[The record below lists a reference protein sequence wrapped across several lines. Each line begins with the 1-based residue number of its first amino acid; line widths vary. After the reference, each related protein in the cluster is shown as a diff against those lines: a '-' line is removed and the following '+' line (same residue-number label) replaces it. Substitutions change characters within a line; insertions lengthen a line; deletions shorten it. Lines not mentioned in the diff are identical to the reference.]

1 MLPSIAKTGIHRRL
15 LADKQVSLF
24 KTVHVAVFDIVDGR
38 EKYLYLLA
46 ILIGIMVRRGTSS
59 SPLRVSPL
67 YRKATILDSHI
78 DKVTQSLQ
86 LVAFSKY
93 VPPHIVIIRRAIS
106 LTIIGL
112 LVIYSFA
119 PYLLKAN
126 TVLFYPS
133 TCLGGWAVPNNASG
147 APSDPVSYSAN
158 TSAVLTANTHAE
170 LYCGSFEGEVPAGTV
185 PHDTKLVVHWQA
197 PMSDEPEST
206 PSETQDVVDIVS
218 EDFASSTQEIL
229 DAPEE
234 TVTFTSQVPEAK
246 EEAEIQPEETP
257 ASVETEA
264 VIEKAETEST
274 EPPVQSE
281 TVSPSSEPEPVSS
294 RILKML
300 IGAVVQSAYAEES
313 TETPVEVT
321 PVVEE
326 PVVEAAPE
334 TTQVDTV
341 EVTSTETVV
350 ENQEPTSDE
359 SASQPTEP
367 TQAPSAEAEGGAP
380 ESRPAEND
388 ESIVM
393 EEPEEA
399 TPVHPTVI
407 EAQKKEAER
416 LEAILPPFVEVLY
429 TFDGVNWTSLATF
442 APSEIN
448 SNPLTIPYEVGTT
461 WKSLQSLQVKVKSL
475 QTFDQVPTL
484 YVDAIELQIG
494 YKKKYDTRVDSDQNA
509 TDIEIDDETGQK
521 ILLFAEERLH
531 QIKGLTP
538 YLAVVSL
545 YTGEDTTTKRSL
557 WMYDIENNKRLQ
569 VATSTEIDFT
579 SPLGVKDGYIFWRAD
594 TGKKMYAF
602 DTKHKTYQVKEVKPF
617 DVSEG
622 ERGEVTFED
631 LPWKVIVTGESI
643 LFWKEETGEIF
654 SDENSEAL
662 ENFKVEFRLDEVL
675 SSQEKDNVGIPMSTE
690 GSVVN

>member
-1 MLPSIAKTGIHRRL
+1 M
-15 LADKQVSLF
+15 F
-24 KTVHVAVFDIVDGR
+24 KDRHKVAVFTIVDDR

-59 SPLRVSPL
+59 SSLRVSPL

-86 LVAFSKY
+86 LVAFSRY
-93 VPPHIVIIRRAIS
+93 VPPHIVIIRRTIS

-133 TCLGGWAVPNNASG
+133 ACLGGWAVPNNAAG
-147 APSDPVSYSAN
+147 APSDPVAYSAN

-185 PHDTKLVVHWQA
+185 PHDTKLVIHWQA
-197 PMSDEPEST
+197 PTKEESEQT
-206 PSETQDVVDIVS
+206 AVPVADNVVDIIS

-234 TVTFTSQVPEAK
+234 TVTFTSQAPEVK
-246 EEAEIQPEETP
+246 EETEIQPEDAPT
-257 ASVETEA
+257 SVEPET
-264 VIEKAETEST
+264 VIEKKETEST
-274 EPPVQSE
+274 EPPVQAETISPASE
-281 TVSPSSEPEPVSS
+281 SEPVSAK
-294 RILKML
+294 ILKMF

-313 TETPVEVT
+313 TETPVEVA

-341 EVTSTETVV
+341 EVVSTETVV
-350 ENQEPTSDE
+350 ENEEPASDE
-359 SASQPTEP
+359 PVSQPTQSTEP
-367 TQAPSAEAEGGAP
+367 TQVSSVEAEDGAS
-380 ESRPAEND
+380 ESHQTKNEEAVVMD
-388 ESIVM
+388 EV
-393 EEPEEA
+393 EEA

-442 APSEIN
+442 APSEITTT
-448 SNPLTIPYEVGTT
+448 PLTIPYEVGTT

-531 QIKGLTP
+531 EIKGLTP

-545 YTGEDTTTKRSL
+545 YTGEDVDIKRSL
-557 WMYDIENNKRLQ
+557 WMYDIENSKRLQ
-569 VATSTEIDFT
+569 LASSTQVDFS
-579 SPLGVKDGYIFWRAD
+579 SPLGVKDNYIFWRAD
-594 TGKKMYAF
+594 AGKKMYAF
-602 DTKHKTYQVKEVKPF
+602 DTKHKTYQVKEVKSF

-631 LPWKVIVTGESI
+631 VPWKVIIASDNI
-643 LFWKEETGEIF
+643 LFWKEETGEVF
-654 SDENSEAL
+654 SDGNSEAL

-675 SSQEKDNVGIPMSTE
+675 SSQEKDNIGIPTSVE
-690 GSVVN
+690 GTVVE